1 MNAEE
6 LCALLPR
13 VADPLCR
20 VLLDP
25 VAAYALVFMKP
36 CKTAVFLLLLTK
48 HRNDMLSIME
58 ALSVDM
64 ADRPLPEAIAQIPAN
79 RLHELSCLIADI
91 YGGIASR

>member
-25 VAAYALVFMKP
+25 VAAYTLVFMKP
-36 CKTAVFLLLLTK
+36 SKAAIFLLLLTK
-48 HRNDMLSIME
+48 HRDDMLSIMGS
-58 ALSVDM
+58 LSVDM
-64 ADRPLPEAIAQIPAN
+64 VDRPLPEAIAQIPADK
-79 RLHELSCLIADI
+79 LHDLSCLIADI